1 MRALLMTIAFVV
13 LATMCSCTKSQDFNS
28 TAAQN
33 AVAKITYVKDS
44 RTNFCFATVGSRS
57 YGTYMIV
64 SIAHVPCDSIPPN
77 LLH

>member
-13 LATMCSCTKSQDFNS
+13 LATMCSCTKSQDLDS
-28 TAAQN
+28 TTAQN

-44 RTNFCFATVGSRS
+44 RTNFCFATVGNRS
-57 YGTYMIV
+57 YGTYVIV

>member
-13 LATMCSCTKSQDFNS
+13 LATVCSCTKSQDLDS
-28 TAAQN
+28 TTAQN